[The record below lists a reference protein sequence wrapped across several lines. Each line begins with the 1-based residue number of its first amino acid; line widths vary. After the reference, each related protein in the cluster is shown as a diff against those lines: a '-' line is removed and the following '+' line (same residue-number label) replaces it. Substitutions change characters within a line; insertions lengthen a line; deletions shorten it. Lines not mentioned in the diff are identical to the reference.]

1 MPIARAFVAAALLV
15 SLLSLAPPARAAEP
29 TRTDLWTAGE
39 GGYVMYRI
47 PGLVVTAQGTLL
59 AYCEARQAGGDWGNI
74 DLLVRRSTDG
84 GRTWDAAR
92 KLADPPADAQ
102 TNAVALA
109 RKQAKEGQITMNNPV
124 LIADRAGP
132 VHLLYCVGYGRCF
145 YARSDDDGRSFGPA
159 AEITEQAFGPYRP
172 AYDWKVLATGPG
184 HGIQLSPGQAS
195 PSGRLLVPV
204 WLSLGTESNGHR
216 PSCVSTIYSDDGG
229 KTWWNGAVVCD
240 NPNPKNPSETVAVE
254 LSDGRV
260 MLNIRHEGPE
270 KFRGV
275 TTSPDGAKDWTP
287 LRFDKALPEPVCF
300 GTIHRLSGGKG
311 SPDKS
316 RILFANPH
324 NPENRQRRNLTVKLS
339 EDDGQTWTASKVLEP
354 GISAYSD
361 LAVGPDKAI
370 YCLFERGGVG
380 GKQSHTAALTLVKF
394 DLEWLTK

>member
-1 MPIARAFVAAALLV
+1 MPTIRALLTTA
-15 SLLSLAPPARAAEP
+15 LLLLLLAPHAAVAEPARL
-29 TRTDLWTAGE
+29 DLWTAGE

-47 PGLVVTAQGTLL
+47 PGLVVTAKGTLL
-59 AYCEARQAGGDWGNI
+59 AYCEARQAGGDWAEI

-92 KLADPPADAQ
+92 KLAAPPADAK
-102 TNAVALA
+102 TNAVAVA

-124 LIADRAGP
+124 LIADRGGP

-145 YARSDDDGRSFGPA
+145 YARSDDDGLSFGPA

-184 HGIQLSPGQAS
+184 HGIQLSPSQAS
-195 PSGRLLVPV
+195 PAGRLLVPV

-216 PSCVSTIYSDDGG
+216 PSCASTIYSDDGG
-229 KTWWNGAVVCD
+229 RTWRNGSIVCN
-240 NPNPKNPSETVAVE
+240 NPDPKNPSETVAVE
-254 LSDGRV
+254 LADGRV

-275 TTSPDGAKDWTP
+275 TTSPDGATDWSP

-300 GTIHRLSGGKG
+300 GTLHRLSGGKG
-311 SPDKS
+311 STDKS

-324 NPENRQRRNLTVKLS
+324 NPDNRQRKNLTVKLS
-339 EDDGQTWTASKVLEP
+339 VDGGQTWTASKVLEP
-354 GISAYSD
+354 GLAAYSD

-370 YCLFERGGVG
+370 YCLFESGGPKNKAYG
-380 GKQSHTAALTLVKF
+380 ALTLVRF
-394 DLEWLTK
+394 DLEWLTN